1 MKLSIDGRLRT
12 AVQAAFVTG
21 LATASFSLAAQEPAP
36 APVAVEASAP
46 AAAPA
51 AAEPAPVAAEAA
63 PAPAPLET
71 LAVTPAVPAAATTTA
86 EKTITS
92 VELKKISVT
101 GSRIKA
107 PNLTSSSPITTVGAA
122 EVKAQG
128 TTRVEDLLNSLP
140 QVFADQGGNLANGA
154 TGTATVDL
162 RDLGSARTLV
172 LIDGKR
178 VQPGDPGDS
187 EADLNFIPAALI
199 ERVDVLTGGASAI
212 YGADAVAGV
221 VNFVMKKDFQ
231 GVRLEAQRGLFNHK
245 NDSVFDEVLA
255 RRSFEN
261 PSTHKFDGQSWDITG
276 VIGTNTSDGKGNIT
290 AYGTYRQIDPITQ
303 DARDFSACALNV
315 RETNDF
321 ACAGSSTQANSR
333 VDSRVFGVDA
343 DGNPIVVSG
352 GNFSVDP
359 TGTGDTFRPFNAT
372 RDQFNFNPFNYFQ
385 RNDERYTLGA
395 FANYEFNES
404 AEAYTQLMFMDDRT
418 NAVIA
423 PSGAFFG
430 NDAYVIQRDSPLLSE
445 QQRTTL
451 FANEPMDATSTTALI
466 GRRNIEGGPRDS
478 DLRHTSYRILAGMKG
493 DVVGD
498 WSYDASYQFGKTI
511 RENIYRGEFSRIR
524 TIRAIDAVT
533 ADDGSVVCRSSLPD
547 ANGTVVDANCV
558 PYNPFAVG
566 AVTPEALNY
575 LTLNGFSIGTVEERV
590 ASASISGPIGLRVP
604 FATDEISL
612 AVGVEYRDETSQ
624 IEFDDAFQS
633 GDLAGQGGASLPSSG
648 AFDVK
653 EIYTELNL
661 PIWQGQ
667 PFGELLSLDLGYRYS
682 DYSSISPTDTYKLGL
697 NYAPTRDIKA
707 RFSYNRAVRAPNI
720 GELSQPA
727 NVQLNGSTDPCA
739 GFANNGNDDIEDGEA
754 SATAAQCA
762 NDPLIAA
769 NPALYGTIQQS
780 PASQYNGQVGT
791 IPGIQAEEADT
802 FTTGLVFTPTFVKG
816 LSMSVDYYSIKVDG
830 FIAGY
835 GQDTILQACY
845 QRGQLCDLINRDP
858 NAGTP
863 SFGSLWLGQDGFVV
877 DFTRNTGTLKVQ
889 GVDFKADYR
898 FKGSQVGLGDIGT
911 FTIDYVGT
919 LNLKQ
924 QVTPIPGDSLST
936 YNCEGKY
943 GPQCGAPVAEYRHK
957 LRNTWQLPWA
967 DASVSLAWRYLGG
980 VKADG
985 VGTTNNRDDK
995 LKPQNYF
1002 DLFSSIRF
1010 QKAYTVRLGVNNVL
1024 DNDPPIIGGQGISAT
1039 AGSGN
1044 TYPQVYDALGRFIFS
1059 SVTLDF

>member
-1 MKLSIDGRLRT
+1 MGFKMKLSIDGLFRK
-12 AVQAAFVTG
+12 AAHAAFASG
-21 LATASFSLAAQEPAP
+21 LAAASFSVAAQDASGAVAIPPA
-36 APVAVEASAP
+36 ETAP

-51 AAEPAPVAAEAA
+51 AAPAEAQPAPVDTIAVAEPAPPAPVATSEK
-63 PAPAPLET
+63 
-71 LAVTPAVPAAATTTA
+71 AVV
-86 EKTITS
+86 S

-101 GSRIKA
+101 GSRIKS

-199 ERVDVLTGGASAI
+199 DRVDVLTGGASAA

-221 VNFVMKKDFQ
+221 VNFIMKKDFQ
-231 GVRLEAQRGLFNHK
+231 GVRLEAQRGVFNHK
-245 NDSVFDEVLA
+245 NDSVFDTVLA
-255 RRSFEN
+255 RRSFSN
-261 PSTHKFDGQSWDITG
+261 PATNKWDGQSWDLTG
-276 VIGTNTSDGKGNIT
+276 VIGTNTSDGKGNVT
-290 AYGTYRQIDPITQ
+290 AYATYRQIDPIRQ
-303 DARDFSACALNV
+303 SERDFSACALNASGQA
-315 RETNDF
+315 EF

-333 VDSRVFGVDA
+333 VDTRKFDA
-343 DGNPIVVSG
+343 DGNVISG
-352 GNFSVDP
+352 GNFAVNP
-359 TGTGDTFRPFNAT
+359 EGPGNTFRTQNNG

-395 FANYEFNES
+395 FGNYEFNDH
-404 AEAYTQLMFMDDRT
+404 AEGYTQVMFMDDRT

-430 NDAYVIQRDSPLLSE
+430 NDVYTIERDNPLLSE
-445 QQRTTL
+445 SQRTAL
-451 FANEPMDATSTTALI
+451 FAVEPMGTTSTDALI
-466 GRRNIEGGPRDS
+466 GRRNVEGGPRDS
-478 DLRHTSYRILAGMKG
+478 DLRHTSYRILGGVKG
-493 DVVGD
+493 DLASD

-511 RENIYRGEFSRIR
+511 RDNIYRGEFSRVR
-524 TIRAIDAVT
+524 TLRAIDAVT
-533 ADDGSVVCRSSLPD
+533 AADGSIVCRSSQPD
-547 ANGTVVDANCV
+547 ARGTVVDANCV
-558 PYNPFAVG
+558 PYNPFATG

-575 LTLNGFSIGTVEERV
+575 LTVSGFSNGTVEERV
-590 ASASISGPIGLRVP
+590 ASASMAGPIGFKSP
-604 FATDEISL
+604 WANDTINL
-612 AVGVEYRDETSQ
+612 AVGVEYRDEASV
-624 IEFDDAFQS
+624 IEFDEAFKS
-633 GDLAGQGGASLPSSG
+633 GDLAGQGGASLDSKGS
-648 AFDVK
+648 FDVK

-661 PIWQGQ
+661 PIWEGQ
-667 PFGELLSLDLGYRYS
+667 PLGELLSLDMGYRYS
-682 DYSSISPTDTYKLGL
+682 DYSSIDPTDTYKLGL
-697 NYAPTRDIKA
+697 NYAPTKDIKA

-720 GELSQPA
+720 GEISQPT

-739 GFANNGNDDIEDGEA
+739 GFANNGNGMNEDGEA
-754 SATAAQCA
+754 TATAAQCA
-762 NDPLIAA
+762 NDPLIAT
-769 NPALYGTIQQS
+769 NPGLYGSIQQS

-791 IPGIQAEEADT
+791 IAGIQAEEADT

-830 FIAGY
+830 FISGY

-845 QRGQLCDLINRDP
+845 ERGQLCNLIQRDS
-858 NAGTP
+858 NAGST
-863 SFGSLWLGQDGFVV
+863 FGSLWLGQDGFVV
-877 DFTRNTGTLKVQ
+877 DFTRNTGRLKVQ
-889 GVDFKADYR
+889 GIDFKADYR
-898 FKGSQVGLGDIGT
+898 VKGQQLGLGDSGT

-924 QVTPIPGDSLST
+924 EVTPIPGDSAST
-936 YNCEGKY
+936 YRCDGKY
-943 GPQCGAPVAEYRHK
+943 GPQCGAPVSEYRHK
-957 LRNTWQLPWA
+957 LRNTWQMPWA

-985 VGTTNNRDDK
+985 TGINNTRDDK

-1010 QKAYTVRLGVNNVL
+1010 QKAYTLRVGVNNVL
-1024 DNDPPIIGGQGISAT
+1024 DNDPPIVGGAGISAV

>member
-21 LATASFSLAAQEPAP
+21 LATASFSLAAQEPTP
-36 APVAVEASAP
+36 VEASAP
-46 AAAPA
+46 VAEPVATPA
-51 AAEPAPVAAEAA
+51 ATESTA
-63 PAPAPLET
+63 APLET
-71 LAVTPAVPAAATTTA
+71 LAVTPAVAAPAAPSAT
-86 EKTITS
+86 EKVVTS
-92 VELKKISVT
+92 VELKKITVT
-101 GSRIKA
+101 GSRIKS

-221 VNFVMKKDFQ
+221 VNFIMKKDFQ
-231 GVRLEAQRGLFNHK
+231 GVRLEAQRGIFNHK

-255 RRSFEN
+255 RRNFEN
-261 PSTHKFDGQSWDITG
+261 PATNKWDGQSWDVTA
-276 VIGTNTSDGKGNIT
+276 VVGTNTSDGKGNVT

-303 DARDFSACALNV
+303 AARDFSACALNV
-315 RETNDF
+315 SGANDF

-333 VDSRVFGVDA
+333 VDTRVFDA
-343 DGNPIVVSG
+343 DGNVVSG

-359 TGTGDTFRPFNAT
+359 TGTGDTFRPFVAA

-395 FANYEFNES
+395 FANYEFNEN

-430 NDAYVIQRDSPLLSE
+430 NDAYVIQRDNPLLSE
-445 QQRTTL
+445 AQRTTL
-451 FANEPMDATSTTALI
+451 FAVEPANATSTTALI

-478 DLRHTSYRILAGMKG
+478 DLRHNSYRLLAGMKG

-498 WSYDASYQFGKTI
+498 WSYDASYQFGKTT

-533 ADDGSVVCRSSLPD
+533 AADGSIVCRSAQPD
-547 ANGTVVDANCV
+547 ANGTVVDPNCV

-575 LTLNGFSIGTVEERV
+575 LTLSGFSIGTVEERV
-590 ASASISGPIGLRVP
+590 AAASIAGPIGLQLP
-604 FATDEISL
+604 FATEEINM
-612 AVGVEYRDETSQ
+612 AVGVEYRDETSI

-633 GDLAGQGGASLPSSG
+633 GDLAGQGGASLDSRGS
-648 AFDVK
+648 FDVK

-667 PFGELLSLDLGYRYS
+667 PLGELLSIDLGYRYS
-682 DYSSISPTDTYKLGL
+682 DYSSIDPTDTYKLGL
-697 NYAPTRDIKA
+697 NYAPTKDIKA

-720 GELSQPA
+720 GELSQPT

-739 GFANNGNDDIEDGEA
+739 GTANNGNTTLEDGEA

-762 NDPLIAA
+762 NDPLIAN
-769 NPALYGTIQQS
+769 NPGLYGSIQQS

-791 IPGIQAEEADT
+791 IDGIQAEEADT
-802 FTTGLVFTPTFVKG
+802 FTTGIVFTPTFVKG

-830 FIAGY
+830 FIAGF

-845 QRGQLCDLINRDP
+845 ERGQLCNLIQRDP
-858 NAGTP
+858 NAGTT
-863 SFGSLWLGQDGFVV
+863 FGSLWLGQDGFVV

-889 GVDFKADYR
+889 GIDFKADYR
-898 FKGSQVGLGDIGT
+898 FRPAQFGMADLGT

-924 QVTPIPGDSLST
+924 EVTPIPGDSAST

-967 DASVSLAWRYLGG
+967 DASLSLAWRYIGG

-985 VGTTNNRDDK
+985 VGINNDRDDK

-1010 QKAYTVRLGVNNVL
+1010 QKSYTVRLGVNNVL
-1024 DNDPPIIGGQGISAT
+1024 DNDPPIVGGQGISAT
-1039 AGSGN
+1039 SGSGN